1 MSAEPDADR
10 DASDLEHAIAAA
22 REGEPAALFAAT
34 ERLRPYLEAVARAI
48 LRGRLAGKVDPADV
62 VQQSLLASVERFE
75 QFEGDTP
82 AELQRW
88 LVAIVRNEAKNLLR
102 YWHQDK
108 RLVAAEDAV
117 AGSRAIK
124 PADDGASAR
133 LPAGEPSPSRV
144 VAAREEASRMLA
156 VLDRLPAEQ
165 RAILAL
171 RHFEGLSHAEIA
183 ERLGRTPDAIR
194 QAWVRALRS
203 LRRALGAPA

>member
-1 MSAEPDADR
+1 MGADHDAT
-10 DASDLEHAIAAA
+10 DLGRAIAAA
-22 REGEPAALFAAT
+22 RAGDPAALFTAT
-34 ERLRPYLEAVARAI
+34 ERLRPYLEAVARAV
-48 LRGRLAGKVDPADV
+48 LAGRLAGKVDPADV

-75 QFEGDTP
+75 QFEGETP
-82 AELQRW
+82 ADLQRW

-117 AGSRAIK
+117 AGSRAIR
-124 PADDGASAR
+124 PTDDGASAR
-133 LPAGEPSPSRV
+133 LPGAEPSPSRR

-165 RAILAL
+165 RAILTL

-183 ERLGRTPDAIR
+183 DRLGRTPDAIR

-203 LRRALGAPA
+203 LRRAMSGEPA

>member
-1 MSAEPDADR
+1 MAADDDAM
-10 DASDLEHAIAAA
+10 DLGRAIEAA
-22 REGEPAALFAAT
+22 REGDPGALFAAT
-34 ERLRPYLEAVARAI
+34 ERLRPYLEAVARAV
-48 LRGRLAGKVDPADV
+48 LKGRLAGKVDPADV
-62 VQQSLLASVERFE
+62 VQQSLLASVERFA
-75 QFEGDTP
+75 QFEGETP

-124 PADDGASAR
+124 PTDDGASTR
-133 LPAGEPSPSRV
+133 LPAGEPSPSRL

-156 VLDRLPAEQ
+156 TLDRLPSEQ
-165 RAILAL
+165 RTILTL

-203 LRRALGAPA
+203 LRRALGDTA